1 MMPTRLKYDS
11 DFAHPT
17 TLTDCWK
24 CDNEHECAER
34 PSTALARNVRR
45 LGHLDL
51 AGAGQVT
58 VAGSHAYVGH
68 IPNQDHLG
76 TSIIDISDPGRPRV
90 VATITLD
97 DHESHSHKVRVAGD
111 IMIVNHERNM
121 SKIGR
126 RAEQLPA
133 ARRTLAEELGREP
146 TRSEIAAKM
155 SVTEDDLRMLEEFE
169 QRGYHNGGFKIYDVS
184 NPAQPKLIC
193 YQKTGGIGVHRFDMD
208 ERYAYISTEMKGYVG
223 NILVIYD
230 LRDPRRPQE
239 VSRWWMPGQHIA
251 GGETPGW
258 SGRRHRLHHALR
270 FGNEMWASCW
280 HGGFWVVDVSD
291 LARPQSAGSYN
302 YHPLFPEPTHTVMP
316 VPERVRGRRI
326 ALAIDE
332 EDQAQSASEE
342 EARRGR
348 AHACLLTF
356 DVSDLGAIKPLAQFQ
371 VSELDSP
378 FSRAGGA
385 RFGAHQFC
393 ERMSGTIAYAVW
405 FGGGLR
411 IVDVADPLSPREIG
425 HFIPEPVAGRTAP
438 QSNDVALDARGLIY
452 VVDRHVGF
460 DILEFQG

>member
-1 MMPTRLKYDS
+1 M
-11 DFAHPT
+11 
-17 TLTDCWK
+17 
-24 CDNEHECAER
+24 NIVER
-34 PSTALARNVRR
+34 PQSALARNVRR

-51 AGAGQVT
+51 AGAGQVAI
-58 VAGSHAYVGH
+58 VGSHAYVGH
-68 IPNQDHLG
+68 IPNKDQLG
-76 TSIIDISDPGRPRV
+76 TSIVDISDAGNPRV

-97 DHESHSHKVRVAGD
+97 DPESHSHKARVAGD
-111 IMIVNHERNM
+111 ILIVNHERNM
-121 SKIGR
+121 SRIGR

-133 ARRTLAEELGREP
+133 ARRALTEALGRDP
-146 TRSEIAAKM
+146 TKAEIAQKM
-155 SVTEDDLRMLEEFE
+155 NVTADDLVALEAFE

-184 NPAQPKLIC
+184 KPSQPKLIH

-208 ERYAYISTEMKGYVG
+208 ERYAYISTEMAGYVG

-230 LRDPRRPQE
+230 LRDPAKPDE
-239 VSRWWMPGQHIA
+239 VGRWWMPGQHIA
-251 GGETPGW
+251 AGETPTW

-291 LARPQSAGSYN
+291 LSKPKSAGHYN
-302 YHPLFPEPTHTVMP
+302 YHPLFPEPTHTIMP
-316 VPERVRGRRI
+316 VPDRIGGRRI

-332 EDQAQSASEE
+332 EDQAQSANEE

-348 AHACLLTF
+348 AHACILTF
-356 DVSDLGAIKPLAQFQ
+356 DVSDLGAVKPLGQFV

-378 FSRAGGA
+378 FSRTSGA

-393 ERMSGTIAYAVW
+393 ERMSGTIVHAVW

-411 IVDVADPLSPREIG
+411 VIDVADPLSPREVG
-425 HFIPEPVAGRTAP
+425 HFIPEPVAGRAAP
-438 QSNDVALDARGLIY
+438 QSNDVALDSRGLIY

-460 DILEFQG
+460 DVLEFAG